1 MLLFSCPLVGPNML
15 ASADERRYFI
25 GRQYRCLEAGVLVSL
40 RWGQNEAPG
49 VPGGLKASPERWI
62 IQARGWFPSRADAF
76 RLIRPKG
83 RGKSEHTAVEVNLKS
98 KSNQGPKGVNE
109 TD

>member
-1 MLLFSCPLVGPNML
+1 MMLLFSCPLVGPNML

-49 VPGGLKASPERWI
+49 VPGGLK
-62 IQARGWFPSRADAF
+62 GWSREMDYPGQ
-76 RLIRPKG
+76 RMV
-83 RGKSEHTAVEVNLKS
+83 SQ
-98 KSNQGPKGVNE
+98 QG
-109 TD
+109 